1 MPAPG
6 IARLN
11 NTYLDL
17 TEIRLGAGLAYKFEG
32 GLELDFDAG
41 VTTLRRFEYPDRNF
55 RLNSDN
61 VGWLSVS
68 LNHRF

>member
-1 MPAPG
+1 
-6 IARLN
+6 
-11 NTYLDL
+11 
-17 TEIRLGAGLAYKFEG
+17 
-32 GLELDFDAG
+32 
-41 VTTLRRFEYPDRNF
+41 LRRFEYPDRNF